1 MKATIIIGD
10 ARQALKSLDEKSVQT
25 CITSPPYW
33 GLRDYGVDS
42 QIGLEQ
48 SPDEYV
54 AEIVNVFRE
63 VWRVLRDDGTLWLNI
78 GDSYASARDS
88 KAVPDS
94 LRSGDGTA
102 VGKAANR
109 NPANLKKAG
118 LKHKDLA
125 GIPWMVA
132 FALRADGWYLR
143 QDIIWAKPNPMPESV
158 TDRCTKSHEYVFL
171 LTKSPKYYF
180 DNLQIQEIATGYDG
194 RKDTLLKGSPKYAN
208 KTIVPGQ
215 SGQSFASTPHERW
228 NFVDGI
234 PMRNKRSVWTVN
246 TKPFQG
252 AHFAVMPEALV
263 EPSVLAGTPLG
274 GCCSKCRTPYQRQL
288 ELGEISERTTRV
300 DTLNVIP
307 GRDKPSRLQST
318 NMETI
323 PKKTIG
329 WLQACDCEG
338 SKPQPSLVLD
348 PFTGSGTVGV
358 VALNNNCDFIGTELN
373 PEYAKIAEKRI
384 YENNPMFDNVEIK

>member
-10 ARQALKSLDEKSVQT
+10 TRHALKSLDEKSVQT

-33 GLRDYGVDS
+33 GLRDYGMDS

-48 SPDEYV
+48 TPDEYV
-54 AEIVNVFRE
+54 AEMVNVFRE

-88 KAVPDS
+88 KVSPDS
-94 LRSGDGTA
+94 LRNGDGTA
-102 VGKAANR
+102 VEKAANR
-109 NPANLKKAG
+109 NPANLKLAG

-125 GIPWMVA
+125 GIPWRVA
-132 FALRADGWYLR
+132 FALQSDGWYLR

-180 DNLQIQEIATGYDG
+180 DNEAIREPQAQATIDDISRRKILDNKGDFGGVRADLSRSRDEYVPSDG
-194 RKDTLLKGSPKYAN
+194 L
-208 KTIVPGQ
+208 
-215 SGQSFASTPHERW
+215 
-228 NFVDGI
+228 
-234 PMRNKRSVWTVN
+234 RNKRSVWTVN
-246 TKPFQG
+246 TKPFKG

-263 EPSVLAGTPLG
+263 EPCILAGTPLG
-274 GCCSKCRTPYQRQL
+274 GCCSQCRTPYQRQM
-288 ELGEISERTTRV
+288 ELGEISERSTRV
-300 DTLNVIP
+300 NTLNVIP

-323 PKKTIG
+323 PKTTIG
-329 WLQACDCEG
+329 WIQSCDCEG
-338 SKPQPSLVLD
+338 SEPQPVLVLD

-358 VALNNNCDFIGTELN
+358 VAMNNNCDFIGTELN
-373 PEYAKIAEKRI
+373 PEYAKIAENRI
-384 YENNPMFDNVEIK
+384 YENNPMFGNVEVI

>member
-1 MKATIIIGD
+1 MGRLSESKGD
-10 ARQALKSLDEKSVQT
+10 LQNQPCKSLLKERWVKNN
-25 CITSPPYW
+25 
-33 GLRDYGVDS
+33 
-42 QIGLEQ
+42 E
-48 SPDEYV
+48 
-54 AEIVNVFRE
+54 
-63 VWRVLRDDGTLWLNI
+63 
-78 GDSYASARDS
+78 
-88 KAVPDS
+88 
-94 LRSGDGTA
+94 GDGTA

-158 TDRCTKSHEYVFL
+158 TDRCTKSHEHIFL

-180 DNLQIQEIATGYDG
+180 DNEAIREPQTQGTIDDLAG
-194 RKDTLLKGSPKYAN
+194 RKVLDNKGEGGIRPDLARGRDEY
-208 KTIVPGQ
+208 VP
-215 SGQSFASTPHERW
+215 S
-228 NFVDGI
+228 DGK
-234 PMRNKRSVWTVN
+234 RNKRDVWTVN
-246 TKPFQG
+246 TKPFIG

-288 ELGEISERTTRV
+288 ELGKISERTTRV

-338 SKPQPSLVLD
+338 GEPQPSLVLD